1 MCKHIPSHT
10 LHCPIPISL
19 PFPAHSVGFPHPPPS
34 FPNPSF
40 HLSISLFA
48 APLRQRAFLL
58 HFSLCSVLFC
68 YPRKL
73 SFLSFSLLPSCSPMR
88 DFQHCVLSL
97 PLSLPLSRL
106 PHSGIAILIEP
117 LHLLPFSSFIPSFCC
132 FLGKSPSN
140 DSAPASQSHISFC
153 SAFLHSPHSACL
165 CVLSLPSSVPLLSS
179 FHLIFP
185 LSSLEQAGSEPS
197 VRMGHRLK
205 ITPL

>member
-1 MCKHIPSHT
+1 MHALILREGNQCKHTPSHT
-10 LHCPIPISL
+10 LHYPIPISL
-19 PFPAHSVGFPHPPPS
+19 PLPAHGVGFSHFPPS

-40 HLSISLFA
+40 HLAISLFA

-106 PHSGIAILIEP
+106 PRSGITILSES
-117 LHLLPFSSFIPSFCC
+117 LHLLPFSSFILLFCR

-140 DSAPASQSHISFC
+140 DSPPVSLIHL
-153 SAFLHSPHSACL
+153 SAVHSSI
-165 CVLSLPSSVPLLSS
+165 PSSVGLRVLSRHHLS
-179 FHLIFP
+179 F
-185 LSSLEQAGSEPS
+185 SSPFFA
-197 VRMGHRLK
+197 
-205 ITPL
+205 